1 MASESHCSVLSGGS
15 QHGSIALAKAHQ
27 FKHKQQPAEPDEPPP
42 SQKIQDTETAQP
54 PGPAGHPEPEQALE
68 AAGAQEAQ
76 LFSGG
81 YCKSILA
88 HIDPQNSMAGTIS
101 QLKDMDLGSDVSDLE
116 KLGVILSQ
124 RLMLIDN
131 AYAAQDEAV
140 KMILQ
145 DAEKMSKEQDVLTEF
160 RICIL
165 AAQERVHAFLA
176 KKKEE
181 EEMAKAQEELR
192 KVKEQQAE
200 QILSQMEALGLSPQ
214 ALLEL
219 HQKRQNAAQQPIP
232 SEAASAE
239 SEGPNTKKARI
250 EEHQDYSE
258 MVDVQVEEEP
268 E

>member
-1 MASESHCSVLSGGS
+1 MA
-15 QHGSIALAKAHQ
+15 
-27 FKHKQQPAEPDEPPP
+27 D
-42 SQKIQDTETAQP
+42 
-54 PGPAGHPEPEQALE
+54 
-68 AAGAQEAQ
+68 
-76 LFSGG
+76 
-81 YCKSILA
+81 
-88 HIDPQNSMAGTIS
+88 TIS

-258 MVDVQVEEEP
+258 MVDVQVEEEEP